1 MKTERCNHGSV
12 RLAGHKYYGQA
23 QVCINGSWVAVEY
36 NYVYKEETVKVI
48 CTQLGYKSF
57 G

>member
-1 MKTERCNHGSV
+1 MTTERCNHGRV
-12 RLAGHKYYGQA
+12 RLAGHKYYGQV
-23 QVCINGSWVAVEY
+23 QVCINGSWVAVGY
-36 NYVYKEETVKVI
+36 NYNEETVKVI

>member
-1 MKTERCNHGSV
+1 MTTERCNHGSV
-12 RLAGHKYYGQA
+12 RLTGHKYYGQV
-23 QVCINGSWVAVEY
+23 QVCINGSWVAVRKNY
-36 NYVYKEETVKVI
+36 NVETVKVI